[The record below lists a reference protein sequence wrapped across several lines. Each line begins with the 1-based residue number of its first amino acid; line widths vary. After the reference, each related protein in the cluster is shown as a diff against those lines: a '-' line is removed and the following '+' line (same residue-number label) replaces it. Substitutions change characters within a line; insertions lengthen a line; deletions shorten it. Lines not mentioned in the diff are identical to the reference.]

1 MKNISYYNNSVT
13 SGYYDIV
20 FERKKGVQCAWHH
33 IKFFYIKEKIY
44 KTSKHL
50 DIGCGPGTFLGI
62 LKKKSIGIDVA
73 QNQIKYAKKKY
84 SNKKIRF
91 LTYKNK
97 LPVKSK
103 SVDSIS
109 MIELIEHIDNKDL
122 THLLKECK
130 RVLNKNGNIYLSTP
144 NYLSLWPI
152 LEFFLNKVSPVDYKH
167 EHINKFNKKR
177 LASVMRKNGFQIL
190 ELNSFILFSPFLA
203 FISFKLSKAMIVF
216 DNFLTKFLPGFLI
229 FCRLKKL

>member
-1 MKNISYYNNSVT
+1 M
-13 SGYYDIV
+13 
-20 FERKKGVQCAWHH
+20 
-33 IKFFYIKEKIY
+33 
-44 KTSKHL
+44 
-50 DIGCGPGTFLGI
+50 
-62 LKKKSIGIDVA
+62 
-73 QNQIKYAKKKY
+73 
-84 SNKKIRF
+84 
-91 LTYKNK
+91 
-97 LPVKSK
+97 KSK
-103 SVDSIS
+103 SIDSIS
-109 MIELIEHIDNKDL
+109 MIELIEHIDNRDL
-122 THLLKECK
+122 NHLLKECK

-177 LASVMRKNGFQIL
+177 LASVMKKNGFQIL

-203 FISFKLSKAMIVF
+203 FISFKFAKAMIVF